1 MKEITIEETV
11 QRPER
16 HRKMDVQLLTFDLPS
31 LTKQILKEKA
41 WKKSDRNAITIF
53 KTDGMRIVLI
63 AMHKDAKMIKHMVNG
78 MISLQILEGKI
89 QFDTDDRSEEL
100 GKGQML
106 ALHESIPHSVLA
118 KKKTV
123 FLLTL
128 TTTLATKVAN

>member
-1 MKEITIEETV
+1 MKEITKEATV
-11 QRPER
+11 LRPER
-16 HRKMDVQLLTFDLPS
+16 HRAMDVQLLAFDLSS

-63 AMHKDAKMIKHMVNG
+63 AMHKDAKMIRHMVNG
-78 MISLQILEGKI
+78 MISLQVLKGKI
-89 QFDTDDRSEEL
+89 QFDTDNRSEEL
-100 GKGQML
+100 GEGQML
-106 ALHESIPHSVLA
+106 TLHESIPHSVLA

-128 TTTLATKVAN
+128 TTTLAGKEIK